1 MGAARHAAIEGL
13 DAMGQRLITLG
24 GTWLAL
30 IVMTIPAALAA
41 AVLWFVMRPFIG
53 AAAHVPGAAA
63 AAAVLIVEA
72 LVVTELLGP
81 VYERLDA
88 LAVERAE

>member
-1 MGAARHAAIEGL
+1 
-13 DAMGQRLITLG
+13 
-24 GTWLAL
+24 
-30 IVMTIPAALAA
+30 
-41 AVLWFVMRPFIG
+41 
-53 AAAHVPGAAA
+53 
-63 AAAVLIVEA
+63 VLIVEA